1 MEIKFCCISR
11 MRCRSFRL
19 QWVALDSV
27 TQDCGASWA
36 PCSCIGLVTLHG
48 GGPCLA
54 WGSFTHQ
61 PQGAVKYNSRL
72 PLKYR
77 SKRQRARGLPPPR
90 SWTRWVVGAA
100 HPPPGIQH
108 FCAALN
114 FSLANGAL
122 PWQTHRLSVSV
133 LVFALS
139 CSWKYDKATTL
150 LVWRHAHMHWSSFG
164 AVVEHKRST
173 SQAGCAGVA
182 HTAPSPTDCCASRRL
197 RWLRRDTIT
206 GQ

>member
-1 MEIKFCCISR
+1 MEIKFCSISR
-11 MRCRSFRL
+11 MRCKSFRL

-36 PCSCIGLVTLHG
+36 PCSCIGLVAIHG
-48 GGPCLA
+48 GGGHA
-54 WGSFTHQ
+54 WHGAHSRIILE
-61 PQGAVKYNSRL
+61 PQGEVKHNSRL

-77 SKRQRARGLPPPR
+77 FAKKSSELGGLPPPR

-108 FCAALN
+108 FCAAFN

-133 LVFALS
+133 LV
-139 CSWKYDKATTL
+139 
-150 LVWRHAHMHWSSFG
+150 
-164 AVVEHKRST
+164 
-173 SQAGCAGVA
+173 
-182 HTAPSPTDCCASRRL
+182 CASRL
-197 RWLRRDTIT
+197 ELLMEM
-206 GQ
+206 